1 MVFSSSRSCCF
12 LLLLTFFA
20 SSPALPLALRCP
32 TPAAA
37 DEQFTLYNETS
48 NHPSRHGRKQAKE
61 RLHQV
66 ARMCARCQ
74 NSQDP
79 MNPFLQALSYAR
91 SLSFSD
97 WSGRIK
103 VEDWLAFVHAFLLNV
118 DMRVWYLLVFCC
130 SAAFLSRIA
139 VEFLAPSPPQ
149 LVPAKSNEVKGLPTS
164 IAAELQPVSAVAS
177 IIQSCE
183 GSAVDASLLDSGIHQ
198 RLRALELQ
206 CDALRAE
213 AQRSSRLEAELA
225 AANIR
230 IEDLTRMVSLNQS
243 ASTPRASCSD
253 TTPLKISHR
262 TPSSAAAKSLTIRA
276 SVLQKA
282 QVTPTSAVPSQLY

>member
-1 MVFSSSRSCCF
+1 
-12 LLLLTFFA
+12 
-20 SSPALPLALRCP
+20 
-32 TPAAA
+32 
-37 DEQFTLYNETS
+37 
-48 NHPSRHGRKQAKE
+48 
-61 RLHQV
+61 
-66 ARMCARCQ
+66 MCAKCQ

-79 MNPFLQALSYAR
+79 TNAFLQVLSHAR

-97 WSGRIK
+97 WSGFIK
-103 VEDWLAFVHAFLLNV
+103 VEDWLAYAHAFFLNV

-139 VEFLAPSPPQ
+139 VEFLAPSHPQ
-149 LVPAKSNEVKGLPTS
+149 LLPAKSNEVKGPPTS
-164 IAAELQPVSAVAS
+164 IAAEQQPVSAVAS

-213 AQRSSRLEAELA
+213 AQRSSRLEAELG
-225 AANIR
+225 AANIL

-243 ASTPRASCSD
+243 ASTPRALSAAPCTAATPSCSD

-276 SVLQKA
+276 SVLQKG
-282 QVTPTSAVPSQLY
+282 QVTPTSAAPLQLH